1 MTQACIL
8 MPAVSI
14 NVYLFIYLFIYFSSL
29 LFWTVLST
37 NPKRAETILFSSI
50 ICQTIYV

>member
-14 NVYLFIYLFIYFSSL
+14 NVYLFIYSSSL

>member
-14 NVYLFIYLFIYFSSL
+14 NVYLFIYLFFKSPIL
-29 LFWTVLST
+29 DCVLST